1 MKQVAPSGQ
10 ISPPAKPILYL
21 PSDGLTKINESA
33 SLCFKGM
40 ADCREYFLRDGVFVK
55 PRSSETEGLL
65 LNQID
70 NHEFPSQL
78 EYVFEVA
85 KKGREKNGK
94 VVTNFVNCD
103 QKEAKVLLS
112 CTDEMLRYSLPLR
125 ILAASPVIIE
135 RNGAPSVLQKGYHR
149 EEGGIYVINGFDIP
163 SMTLAEAKERLLD
176 LFADYVFV
184 SPSDK
189 SRAIAQ
195 LLSPALKLGNL
206 LPGADFPLDVAL
218 ADQSQGGKT
227 HRMRFTALA
236 YGEKAYALTK
246 TRGGVGSLD
255 EAVATGL
262 IAGKLFILVD
272 NVRGEIDSQIL
283 ESILRGTGSI
293 SARVPYRKAVL
304 AQTGRSVWQVTSNAA
319 QFTVDLAN
327 RSIVTNHK
335 KQPQAYKH
343 KSKAGWGDQVYGYIR
358 EHQGEYLGAVHTIV
372 GEWITRGKPR
382 TDENRHNFRAWVQS
396 LDYIVSEILEL
407 PKLMEDHDNAHRA
420 LSSPS
425 HAWLRQIIIEAV
437 KTHGRPCKIRA
448 GEMGDIADCNA
459 IPIPNLRNNLSADDD
474 LRNKAIGKLL
484 IPIFREAKTVK
495 IENFHIERI
504 EIARLPG
511 CNHSGFE
518 YRIF

>member
-1 MKQVAPSGQ
+1 MKDLAPSGQ
-10 ISPPAKPILYL
+10 TSPPTKPILYL

-33 SLCFKGM
+33 SQCFQGM
-40 ADCREYFLRDGVFVK
+40 ADSQEYFLRDGVFVK
-55 PRSSETEGLL
+55 PRPSETEGII
-65 LNQID
+65 LNPID

-85 KKGREKNGK
+85 RKGRTKTGK
-94 VVTNFVNCD
+94 VVANFVNCD

-112 CTDEMLRYSLPLR
+112 CTDEMLRYSQPLR

-135 RNGAPSVLQKGYHR
+135 RNGAPFVLQKGYHR
-149 EEGGIYVINGFDIP
+149 EEGGIYIINGFDIP

-176 LFADYVFV
+176 LFTDYVFV
-184 SPSDK
+184 SPSDE
-189 SRAIAQ
+189 SRAVAQ

-227 HRMRFTALA
+227 HRMRFIALV
-236 YGEKAYALTK
+236 YGEKAYSLTK

-255 EAVATGL
+255 EAVAAAL
-262 IAGKLFILVD
+262 ISGKLFILVD
-272 NVRGEIDSQIL
+272 NVRGEFDSQIL
-283 ESILRGTGSI
+283 ESILRGTGSV

-335 KQPQAYKH
+335 KQPEAYRH
-343 KSKAGWGDQVYGYIR
+343 KSKAGWGDEVYGYIR
-358 EHQGEYLGAVHTIV
+358 EHQGEYLAAVHTIV

-396 LDYIVSEILEL
+396 LDYILSEILGL
-407 PKLMEDHDNAHRA
+407 PKLMDDHNHAHRA
-420 LSSPS
+420 LSSPN
-425 HAWLRQIIIEAV
+425 HAWLRQIIIAV
-437 KTHGRPCKIRA
+437 VKERGKPCTIRA
-448 GEMGDIADCNA
+448 GEMGDIADYQG
-459 IPIPNLRNNLSADDD
+459 IPIPNLRNSVSADDD

-484 IPIFREAKTVK
+484 MPIFKEAETAK
-495 IENFHIERI
+495 IEDFYIQRI
-504 EIARLPG
+504 NIARLPG

-518 YRIF
+518 YRIS